1 MRDTG
6 ADLRNLDDTAS
17 NDDSETQAFRQS
29 ILEAFTV
36 CDVEIVHERAVAF
49 FTYEGF
55 EGGSRKVWDVVGD
68 CCDQG
73 VG

>member
-1 MRDTG
+1 MRITG

-36 CDVEIVHERAVAF
+36 CDVEIVHERTVAF

-55 EGGSRKVWDVVGD
+55 EGGSRKVRDVVGD
-68 CCDQG
+68 CCDQE